1 MGSCSF
7 YPYFHFNSFIF
18 SFIFRDYYGV
28 KMAFYFAWL
37 GYYTVMLIPPSLVG
51 FLYHNDIS
59 NMVIIKD
66 KCICYPGW
74 YFLLDIWGG
83 HCLNRCHSYVR
94 PLSHSDISFFVE
106 IDEKCPQFSE
116 ICTGVMANTTMC
128 PICDDP
134 CQPWQLK
141 DACTMTKVHLNC
153 ISQTYFSILLHCN
166 MTSKGQVPV

>member
-1 MGSCSF
+1 
-7 YPYFHFNSFIF
+7 
-18 SFIFRDYYGV
+18 
-28 KMAFYFAWL
+28 MAFYFAWL

-66 KCICYPGW
+66 KSVCYLGW
-74 YFLLDIWGG
+74 YFLLDIRRC
-83 HCLNRCHSYVR
+83 HCLNRYHSYVR
-94 PLSHSDISFFVE
+94 PLSHSDIS
-106 IDEKCPQFSE
+106 ILLRLTISSQFSE

-134 CQPWQLK
+134 CPPWQLK

-153 ISQTYFSILLHCN
+153 IFQLCFSILFHCN
-166 MTSKGQVPV
+166 MTSKGEVPL